1 MPTLAVLLLLQPQVD
16 MILHSAFE
24 FCKLKPQGRVQY
36 TWEPSSSIKS
46 MCTCYNASSAK
57 QDNY

>member
-1 MPTLAVLLLLQPQVD
+1 MLTLAVLLLLQPQVD

-36 TWEPSSSIKS
+36 IWEPSS